1 MRKPMLILIAVFLL
15 TIISCDDDP
24 CDCLAT
30 YGTTAH
36 LGIDETCTCGGK
48 DCNCTE
54 QKDTATIPGI
64 TIRRDKTITS
74 AQMTAKISGDF
85 VYAWTSLVGTNGD
98 SDFKNIVKE
107 IHIVTG
113 NDTTRT
119 GNIVYIGINADKDA
133 IGSFFWGVA
142 NGYV

>member
-1 MRKPMLILIAVFLL
+1 
-15 TIISCDDDP
+15 
-24 CDCLAT
+24 
-30 YGTTAH
+30 